1 MYGFV
6 MHLAYGSTPIL
17 QSKKE
22 CIMASCC
29 ILHKHAVGGY
39 VHFTVAIFSSYSSQ
53 IEFYFG
59 DANLPKDKF
68 LQQKISENPDG
79 CKHVASF
86 PARASHCPLAVCKN
100 RGRKPGLFY
109 HMNDVK

>member
-1 MYGFV
+1 
-6 MHLAYGSTPIL
+6 
-17 QSKKE
+17 
-22 CIMASCC
+22 MASCC
-29 ILHKHAVGGY
+29 TLHKHSVG
-39 VHFTVAIFSSYSSQ
+39 VMCTSVAISSSSSLTLLTQ

-86 PARASHCPLAVCKN
+86 PARPSHCPLAVCKN
-100 RGRKPGLFY
+100 RVGKPGSFF